1 MAKISQIRIYNLVSK
16 FNKQEYSLI
25 LNAFEESGFST
36 LGHFHRETLL
46 NALKEQ
52 DASFKSC
59 EVPPINA
66 RYARQLLQTLQ
77 DLHQLVEH
85 LNQSLIEDNNSEG
98 RRIYLSNAIQLVHD
112 TAKHSLKWF
121 DFFTGQYN
129 YVIEDIALETLS
141 SESLTDLAQLKAAR
155 ERSK

>member
-1 MAKISQIRIYNLVSK
+1 MTKNSQIRKYNLVSK

-25 LNAFEESGFST
+25 LNAFDESGFST

-46 NALKEQ
+46 NSLKEQ
-52 DASFKSC
+52 DAPYKSC
-59 EVPPINA
+59 DVPPINA
-66 RYARQLLQTLQ
+66 KYARQLLQTLQ

-85 LNQSLIEDNNSEG
+85 LNQSLVEDNNSEG
-98 RRIYLSNAIQLVHD
+98 RRIYLNNAIQLVYD
-112 TAKHSLKWF
+112 TAKHSLNWF
-121 DFFTGQYN
+121 RFFSGKYN
-129 YVIEDIALETLS
+129 HVIEDIALETLS

>member
-1 MAKISQIRIYNLVSK
+1 MTKNSQIRKYNLVSK
-16 FNKQEYSLI
+16 FNKQEYSSI
-25 LNAFEESGFST
+25 LTAFEDSGFST

-46 NALKEQ
+46 NALKKL
-52 DASFKSC
+52 DAANKSC

-66 RYARQLLQTLQ
+66 KYARQLLQTLK

-85 LNQSLIEDNNSEG
+85 LNQSLVEDNNSEG
-98 RRIYLSNAIQLVHD
+98 RRIYLNNAIQLVYD
-112 TAKHSLKWF
+112 TAKHSLNWF
-121 DFFTGQYN
+121 RFFSGKYN
-129 YVIEDIALETLS
+129 HVIEDIALETLS

>member
-1 MAKISQIRIYNLVSK
+1 MAKNSQIRKYNLVSK
-16 FNKQEYSLI
+16 FNKQEYSSI
-25 LNAFEESGFST
+25 LTAFEDSGFST

-46 NALKEQ
+46 KALKGQ
-52 DASFKSC
+52 DAPYGSC

-66 RYARQLLQTLQ
+66 KYARQLSQTLK

-85 LNQSLIEDNNSEG
+85 LNQSLVEDNNSEG
-98 RRIYLSNAIQLVHD
+98 RRTYLNNAIQLVYD
-112 TAKHSLKWF
+112 TAKHSLNWF
-121 DFFTGQYN
+121 RFFSDQYN

-141 SESLTDLAQLKAAR
+141 SEALNKLAHLKATR

>member
-1 MAKISQIRIYNLVSK
+1 MTKNSQIRKYNLVSK

-98 RRIYLSNAIQLVHD
+98 RRIYLNNAIQLVYD
-112 TAKHSLKWF
+112 TAKHSLNWF
-121 DFFTGQYN
+121 RFFSGKYN
-129 YVIEDIALETLS
+129 HVIEDIALETLS